1 MPILVTINTITSG
14 ASPYDVWVCDDCT
27 TAGTCQYIDTITT
40 VPYSFTL
47 PTIFETYNSYAVKI
61 EDSNGCSY
69 CETSGPSAKQF
80 QDRQYF
86 EFMDGSEYG
95 FQ

>member
-1 MPILVTINTITSG
+1 MPIDITINNISG

-47 PTIFETYNSYAVKI
+47 PTIFETYPILK
-61 EDSNGCSY
+61 
-69 CETSGPSAKQF
+69 
-80 QDRQYF
+80 
-86 EFMDGSEYG
+86 
-95 FQ
+95 

>member
-27 TAGTCQYIDTITT
+27 TAGTCQYINTITT

-47 PTIFETYNSYAVKI
+47 PTIFETYPTYVIKI
-61 EDSNGCSY
+61 IDNNGCIY
-69 CETSGPSAKQF
+69 CSDQCFSKQF
-80 QDRQYF
+80 QNGDCM
-86 EFMDGSEYG
+86 EFMDGVYYD